1 MDDAPY
7 TGDLNLG
14 AVSTRDDLAAQ
25 LRTVHVR
32 ADKPSLRTLE
42 SRTRHTTS
50 PLSKTVVAEMLKGMR
65 FPRKAVMVAF
75 LRACGIQDD
84 DMDPWLRTWERIA
97 ASEEAPIRLGTVQTA
112 PGRRPDLYR
121 DTNSPSLVPGDATA
135 ARRTRGRDA
144 DRSVR
149 GTSGSAEQTGIRKL
163 REQLDQ
169 SVKTTKSSGPKLPR
183 RGSLLRRNPPPPV
196 RPPATER
203 GALLFACV
211 NREHR

>member
-14 AVSTRDDLAAQ
+14 AVSTRDDLAVQ

-42 SRTRHTTS
+42 SRTRHTTT

-97 ASEEAPIRLGTVQTA
+97 ASEEAPIRLGTVRLLPADDRTFTA
-112 PGRRPDLYR
+112 IPTVLHWCQE
-121 DTNSPSLVPGDATA
+121 
-135 ARRTRGRDA
+135 TR
-144 DRSVR
+144 
-149 GTSGSAEQTGIRKL
+149 
-163 REQLDQ
+163 
-169 SVKTTKSSGPKLPR
+169 
-183 RGSLLRRNPPPPV
+183 LLRGGHEDETLT
-196 RPPATER
+196 AQ
-203 GALLFACV
+203 
-211 NREHR
+211 